1 MVMPR
6 IAFWGFF
13 MKEFNNKTEKDQDAF
28 YMQMAIELA
37 KKGRGFVS
45 PNPLVGAVIVKN
57 NIVIGEGYHEY
68 YGGPHAEVNAIKN
81 ANSDIKGATIYVTLE
96 PCSHYGKTPP
106 CSLAII
112 QNKISRV
119 VIGSLD
125 PNPLVSGKG
134 IEMIR
139 NAGIRVDTGVLEQET
154 QKLNEVFFKFI
165 QTKEPFILMKTA
177 MSLDGKIATSNGDS
191 KWISGEQSRSKVHQM
206 RNEYSAIMV
215 GINTVI
221 NDNPLLNVRNIPGK
235 TKNPI
240 RIIIDSKARTPLD
253 ADIVNTPEISPV
265 IVAVTKK
272 AEKENIDKLSK
283 KGVKVIVCPEKEKV
297 IDLKYLIKEIGKLN
311 IDSILLEGGGTLNF
325 GAIEQN
331 IVDKVITFISPKII
345 GGKEAATPVEGVG
358 FKRIA
363 DTVEL
368 EKLNYILSG
377 EDIMVEGYIKK
388 N

>member
-13 MKEFNNKTEKDQDAF
+13 MKEFNNKTDKGQDAF

-37 KKGRGFVS
+37 KKGRGFTS

-81 ANSDIKGATIYVTLE
+81 ANSDINGATIYLTLE

-112 QNKISRV
+112 QNKLSRV

-139 NAGIRVDTGVLEQET
+139 NAGIRVDTGILEQET

-177 MSLDGKIATSNGDS
+177 MSLDGKIATRNGDS

-221 NDNPLLNVRNIPGK
+221 NDNPLLNVRNISGK

-272 AEKENIDKLSK
+272 AKKENIDKLSR
-283 KGVKVIVCPEKEKV
+283 KGIKVIVCPEKEKA

-368 EKLNYILSG
+368 EKLNYTLSG
-377 EDIMVEGYIKK
+377 NDIMVEGYIKK